1 MLPLKK
7 HRLLAIDV
15 QSAYDWYQAKQPGL
29 GTDFLEDFRRTYRR
43 VRKSPLLYSVRF
55 SDVRRLN
62 LERFPYGIFYIVT
75 ADEMIVLAI
84 LHSSRDT
91 ESVLTTRRR
100 AFKKAP

>member
-7 HRLLAIDV
+7 HRLVVVDV
-15 QSAYDWYQAKQPGL
+15 QSAYDWYQAEQPGL
-29 GTDFLEDFRRTYRR
+29 GTDFLEDFKRAYRR

-75 ADEMIVLAI
+75 
-84 LHSSRDT
+84 T
-91 ESVLTTRRR
+91 E
-100 AFKKAP
+100 